1 MIDFHKWLLSC
12 ALASLLIGGFSRYGQ
27 AEGIWYGQTDA
38 WVTQAVIAPRLE
50 QRVFFSPRA
59 RTQVSYHVYIPEAYN
74 SEERRSF
81 PVIYWLHGYRGG
93 LRQLPQVVEYFDH
106 AMRSGKIPPA
116 LVVFPN
122 GLAES
127 MWCNSKDGR
136 IPMESVVIEE
146 LIPQVDST
154 FRTIPAR
161 TGRILEGFS
170 MGGYGAARLGFKYAD
185 KFGAVSILGAGP
197 MQRQLNAEDGPEK
210 MAEARLR
217 ALRVVYGNNQSYFN
231 QQGPWALAKKYA
243 EDFHNKGLI
252 VRILVGEYDDMLPP
266 NREFSSY
273 LSSLS
278 IPHDFQ
284 VLPNVGHD
292 PLALFETYG
301 GANWLFYQ
309 KAFSASL
316 RGLR

>member
-1 MIDFHKWLLSC
+1 MINLHWCLLSF

-27 AEGIWYGQTDA
+27 TEGIWYGQTDT
-38 WVTQAVIAPRLE
+38 WVTQAVIVPQLE
-50 QRVFFSPRA
+50 QHIFFSPRA
-59 RTQVSYHVYIPEAYN
+59 RTQVSYHVYIPEAYH
-74 SEERRSF
+74 SDETRSF

-93 LRQLPQVVEYFDH
+93 VKYLPQVVEYFDS
-106 AMRSGKIPPA
+106 AMRSGKMPPA

-127 MWCNSKDGR
+127 MWCDSKDGR

-154 FRTIPAR
+154 FRTIPVR
-161 TGRILEGFS
+161 PGRILEGFS

-197 MQRQLNAEDGPEK
+197 MQRQLDVEDGPTG

-217 ALRVVYGNNQSYFN
+217 AMRLVYGDDQSYFN
-231 QQGPWALAKKYA
+231 AQSPWALAQKYA
-243 EDFHNKGLI
+243 NNLRNKNLMI
-252 VRILVGEYDDMLPP
+252 RILVGEHDDMLPP

-273 LSSLS
+273 LSRLG
-278 IPHDFQ
+278 IHHDFL
-284 VLPNVGHD
+284 VLPKVGHN
-292 PLALFETYG
+292 PLALLKAYG
-301 GANWLFYQ
+301 DTNWLFYQ
-309 KAFSASL
+309 KAFSARL
-316 RGLR
+316 VGLR